1 MPDKLNSSLSE
12 KELQFKIISLVG
24 IWAEALLYGLYFS
37 LFVAALPVF
46 VRGDVLRTFPAKVFL
61 AGNTLM
67 FLLISTHTGLEA
79 YQLIVAFSYQINP
92 RAPVAFLCDL
102 SNGPVFAA
110 PVFLAM
116 TIWIGD
122 ALVIFRL
129 FLIWRRSY
137 WVVTVPALLFVS
149 SVAIHS
155 TNLWWVQ
162 QQSHISDVVGQA
174 WPLLN
179 AHFPLYV
186 SQNILTTGLI
196 LFKIWSRYRQTKA
209 IGIFALHTPNLL
221 SVMRV
226 IIESAALHTAALL
239 VMLVLRI
246 LGNPS
251 HFYLV
256 HCIVPPTIGIVFVLM
271 TIRTHALREEA
282 RIVPES
288 ASLMPNW
295 LMEREGRLE
304 LGMERGRRA
313 DLSTPSAHRLAP
325 PL

>member
-67 FLLISTHTGLEA
+67 FLLISTHT
-79 YQLIVAFSYQINP
+79 
-92 RAPVAFLCDL
+92 
-102 SNGPVFAA
+102 A

-122 ALVIFRL
+122 ALVVRLSFKGL

-155 TNLWWVQ
+155 TNLC
-162 QQSHISDVVGQA
+162 HG
-174 WPLLN
+174 
-179 AHFPLYV
+179 
-186 SQNILTTGLI
+186 
-196 LFKIWSRYRQTKA
+196 
-209 IGIFALHTPNLL
+209 
-221 SVMRV
+221 V

-251 HFYLV
+251 HFYLGPL
-256 HCIVPPTIGIVFVLM
+256 HLVPPTIGIVFVLM

-313 DLSTPSAHRLAP
+313 DLSTPTSSNLQYPGNNNNHAYPIFSILHFTRPANILLLQLRRFAQGSILQLCASGLSGHGSKLP
-325 PL
+325 SRVYQPHSMLGWANLDHAGDNDILKV